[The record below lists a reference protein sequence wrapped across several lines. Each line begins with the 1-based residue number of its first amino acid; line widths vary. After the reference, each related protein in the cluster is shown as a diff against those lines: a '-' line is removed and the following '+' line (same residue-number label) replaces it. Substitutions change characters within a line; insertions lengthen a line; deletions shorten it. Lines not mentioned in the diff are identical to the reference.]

1 MGFYQ
6 FSIEQHIAAERAQVW
21 KFISSPSN
29 LKKITP
35 KGMEFYIT
43 SMEEKVKIYP
53 GMIITYKV
61 RPIFGISMN
70 WMTEITQVREM
81 DYFIDE
87 QRVGPFKMWHHQHK
101 LIPDKKG
108 VKMIDLITYIPPL
121 GGIGAI
127 ANTLIIKKKLKEIFD
142 YRSHAINKA
151 LKIIKS

>member
-1 MGFYQ
+1 
-6 FSIEQHIAAERAQVW
+6 
-21 KFISSPSN
+21 
-29 LKKITP
+29 
-35 KGMEFYIT
+35 
-43 SMEEKVKIYP
+43 
-53 GMIITYKV
+53 
-61 RPIFGISMN
+61 
-70 WMTEITQVREM
+70 M

-142 YRSHAINKA
+142 YRSLAINKA
-151 LKIIKS
+151 LNIIKS

>member
-1 MGFYQ
+1 MAFYQ
-6 FSIEQHIAAERAQVW
+6 FSVEQHIAAERAQVW

-29 LKKITP
+29 LKEITP
-35 KGMEFYIT
+35 KEMGFYIT

-121 GGIGAI
+121 GIIGAT
-127 ANTLIIKKKLKEIFD
+127 ANTLIIKNKLKEIFD
-142 YRSHAINKA
+142 YRSLAINKA
-151 LKIIKS
+151 LNIIKS